1 MHRRVKVI
9 LTIFFMIAVA
19 AIYFL
24 YSILQNNR
32 HPELYPVYSVQPIPM
47 MQEEELHFFPEGL
60 IVCGAPSRFYNLHGE
75 EIPPPLTEDDL
86 AAENHSINIVARTSR
101 HIATA
106 NNRIYNTQTI
116 PFTLIYENK
125 EISIW
130 DMKEYDDFLIL
141 LIKEGNMAAKP
152 YVLPMDSDFLI
163 SFEGMGNANYI
174 SADAYG
180 ENISLLTVSLDSPV
194 PITRVFHYANL
205 NELYG
210 VLTLENQM
218 LYDIYRMKSK
228 IILIGIEEVLCYN
241 MEGELQWSVLHE
253 SGGRFETLSISDGLL
268 IYFPEKAH
276 LDKKEGNALFI
287 TEQNY
292 KIELFPKYLS
302 NLIAYENGY
311 LAMEFNESL
320 VFLTEKGK
328 AVRKLTLPEA
338 SDWLERNPDSPKN
351 LYVRTKSNLIQLY
364 TSEKQE
370 ENNK

>member
-141 LIKEGNMAAKP
+141 LIKRKYGSKP

-174 SADAYG
+174 SADAMVR
-180 ENISLLTVSLDSPV
+180 IFPLTVSLDSPAYNKSIPLCESERAV
-194 PITRVFHYANL
+194 WCVDF
-205 NELYG
+205 
-210 VLTLENQM
+210 ENQM

-241 MEGELQWSVLHE
+241 MDGELQWSVLHE
-253 SGGRFETLSISDGLL
+253 SGGRFETLSLSDGLL

-328 AVRKLTLPEA
+328 AVRKLTLPEV
-338 SDWLERNPDSPKN
+338 SDWLERNPNSPKN